1 MLSVTRADGSAERQ
15 TLELLRSRSGEVDR
29 KVATVVT
36 QIIETVRQEGDAALR
51 RYAEQFDSA
60 APARLEVTKEEIEQ
74 ALDTADADFVQAL
87 RRAKENITAFH
98 ARQKQQSFWDAQPNG
113 VILGQRVRGLHRV
126 GLYVPGG
133 TAAYPSSV
141 LMNAIPAKIAGVE
154 ELIMV
159 TPPNKNGGAN
169 PDILAAAAIAGVDR
183 VFLTGGAQAVAALAY
198 GTQTIPQVDKIV
210 GPGNI
215 YVATAKKLL
224 YGQVDIDMIA
234 GPSEILVVADDTAD
248 PVYLAAD
255 LMSQAEHDR
264 LASAILLCTSEKIAQ
279 KTIEEIERQSLSLS
293 RREMILDSLE
303 NFGAVIVCRDFEQMV
318 QLANEIAPEHLEVMV
333 QNPLETVG
341 QFDNAGSVFLG
352 RYSPEPLGDYF
363 AGPNHVLPTS
373 GTARFFSPLSV
384 DSFIKRSSFIYY
396 PKDALR
402 CAAEDIV
409 AIAQKEG
416 LTAHAN
422 AITVRF

>member
-141 LMNAIPAKIAGVE
+141 LMNAIPAKISGVE

-341 QFDNAGSVFLG
+341 RFDNAGSVFLG
-352 RYSPEPLGDYF
+352 QYSPEPLGDYF

-396 PKDALR
+396 PKDALC
-402 CAAEDIV
+402 CAAKDIV
-409 AIAQKEG
+409 TIAQKEG

-422 AITVRF
+422 AIAVRF